1 MATTLPPLPPGFVL
15 ETPPADVSLPPLPP
29 GFELVEDDGPG
40 LEIDIVGGTRE
51 SDVGQAAA
59 PAPASART
67 ADGWEPGL
75 LRDLMMGARSVIQGG
90 GSLIGALGGDAF
102 NHYLLPGDQPSY
114 RDAAAGLADRLGL
127 PKPETGRER
136 VMGDIGEALAGT
148 GLTMGLGGALNAGR
162 TALTAPSVRTAAA
175 DLLTAQ
181 PKLQAV
187 SAASGAGAA
196 SGTREAGGGDL
207 AQVFAGLAGG
217 LAPAALTAG
226 TPMAIRGALRGGEA
240 NRANLEAALAD
251 FNAVGGATPTVG
263 QGTGSRMRQGLE
275 NLLGSGPTSSGVM
288 ARAAEQQGKQI
299 GQGLDTIARSMSR
312 NPTAEGAGRAIN
324 EGIRGDGG
332 FIQTTRAR
340 AGQLYDDLRRHIPE
354 DARVEV
360 TNVRQALADLNSE
373 IPGAPSLSR
382 FFQNA
387 RLEGIEAALA
397 ADTAGV
403 GGVLSRP
410 GMAEAAEGYRK
421 YLQSQAD
428 AAAARN
434 AARSRLGMNNFEP
447 VPTAAD
453 IDANVEA
460 TLRNMVDE
468 RLPYEA
474 LHKLRTLVGN
484 ELEGAT
490 LLSDVPRS
498 KWKAVYS
505 ALTRDMEAAATT
517 PEAKQALSRAN
528 AYFNA
533 RIKRIDLIDSVI
545 EKNGGP
551 ERVFQA
557 AMQGTREGA
566 TVLRAVMR
574 SLPEDAQRDVT
585 AAVIRRMGLA
595 TPGAQDMSG
604 ETFSAATFLT
614 NWNKLSPEA
623 RRALFDRFGP
633 QVSRD
638 IDRIARVAE
647 RIKEGSGVLRN
658 PSGTGGQVAAF
669 SYAGSL
675 AGSILT
681 GNLLP
686 AAGLVGSGVGANVIA
701 RLMTNPNWVRWLA
714 KATEMPVGALPA
726 QLNVLKRIAAENN
739 DPEIA
744 EVAEL
749 LAQNAPQAEESPN
762 N

>member
-1 MATTLPPLPPGFVL
+1 MATTIPPLPPGFVL

-51 SDVGQAAA
+51 IDVGQAAA

-75 LRDLMMGARSVIQGG
+75 LRDLMMGARSVIQSG

-162 TALTAPSVRTAAA
+162 TALTAPSMRTAAA

-187 SAASGAGAA
+187 SAATGAGAA
-196 SGTREAGGGDL
+196 SGTREAGGGEL

-217 LAPAALTAG
+217 LAPAAVTAG
-226 TPMAIRGALRGGEA
+226 TPMAIRGALRGGEG
-240 NRANLEAALAD
+240 NRASLERAIAD
-251 FNAVGGATPTVG
+251 FDAVGGATPTVG
-263 QGTGSRMRQGLE
+263 QGTGSRLRQGLE
-275 NLLGSGPTSSGVM
+275 NLLGAGPTSAGVM
-288 ARAAEQQGKQI
+288 ARAGERQGEQI
-299 GQGLDTIARSMSR
+299 GAGLNSLARSMSR

-354 DARVEV
+354 DTRVEV

-387 RLEGIEAALA
+387 RLEGIEGALA

-421 YLQSQAD
+421 YLQAQAD

-434 AARSRLGMNNFEP
+434 ADRSRLGMNNFEP

-453 IDANVEA
+453 IDANVQA

-474 LHKLRTLVGN
+474 LQKLRTLVGN
-484 ELEGAT
+484 ELEGST

-498 KWKAVYS
+498 KWKAVYA

-574 SLPEDAQRDVT
+574 SLPEDAQKDVS
-585 AAVIRRMGLA
+585 AAVIRRLGMVN
-595 TPGAQDMSG
+595 PGQAGADAG
-604 ETFSAATFLT
+604 EQFSAATFLT

-623 RRALFDRFGP
+623 RAALFDRFGP

-638 IDRIARVAE
+638 IDRIARVAD

-658 PSGTGGQVAAF
+658 PSGTAGQVAAF
-669 SYAGSL
+669 SYGGGLTMA
-675 AGSILT
+675 ILT
-681 GNLLP
+681 GNLP
-686 AAGLVGSGVGANVIA
+686 AAAKLAAGGGLANVIA
-701 RLMTNPNWVRWLA
+701 RAMTSPQTVNWLA
-714 KATEMPVGALPA
+714 RNTEKPVGALPA
-726 QLNVLKRIAAENN
+726 QISVLKRIAAENN
-739 DPEIA
+739 DEA
-744 EVAEL
+744 AAD
-749 LAQNAPQAEESPN
+749 LAAALEGSEEER
-762 N
+762 